1 MCDRGGRKLINL
13 SSFLSGQGEIKMDTS
28 TEKHN
33 FPHSKLEKEED
44 ILEQLCIWKTQNIS
58 LDLER
63 ICQHFRMEKR
73 DIVVCLKRMQKEGY
87 LEKLIAGQEIQL
99 TDYGL
104 SVGNDCIYRH
114 NSISQMLQFIGVNE
128 KTADQDACRIEHI
141 VTDESTRAICQFINY
156 ENMYYERR
164 IRNSE
169 LTDRYE
175 KGNYIFSM
183 QMYSL
188 EQRCPRKLKKEYHCY
203 SRNVILEITKKGYFK
218 LQKVSSL
225 GNKRLWYKNYDKQ
238 WVLAEQGAQGEQIPS
253 RVFEF
258 IIKPNDRVI
267 EGKLL
272 IAFMPENQTEPEN
285 AYVAYQNG
293 QFVIVPE
300 TVGSKLNIKEAYKVL
315 NAAVDAGQTSVNFSD
330 TPEAYVN
337 ADVTQDDP
345 ALQSALE
352 ACNNYTKAS
361 ITYTFGSQTTT
372 LNGDTIKD
380 WLQFDEKGQLI
391 WDDNSFQQ
399 HVADYV
405 AQLAATYDTVG
416 TEREF
421 QTTSG
426 RTVYVSSSVYGWKI
440 DQAAEAAQLSKE
452 IQSGTQTTREPVYSQ
467 TANSY
472 GVNDL
477 GDTYIEVDL
486 SEQHMYYYQNG
497 SDIFES
503 DFVSGNMSYADRQTH
518 AGIFTL
524 YYKKSPDV
532 LRGTMKAD
540 GTYEYESEVQYWMP
554 FDGGI
559 GFHDASWRD
568 EFGGDIYLTGGSHG
582 CINLPPDN
590 AAVLYDIIQY
600 GVPIVCFY

>member
-238 WVLAEQGAQGEQIPS
+238 
-253 RVFEF
+253 
-258 IIKPNDRVI
+258 
-267 EGKLL
+267 
-272 IAFMPENQTEPEN
+272 
-285 AYVAYQNG
+285 
-293 QFVIVPE
+293 
-300 TVGSKLNIKEAYKVL
+300 
-315 NAAVDAGQTSVNFSD
+315 
-330 TPEAYVN
+330 
-337 ADVTQDDP
+337 
-345 ALQSALE
+345 
-352 ACNNYTKAS
+352 
-361 ITYTFGSQTTT
+361 
-372 LNGDTIKD
+372 
-380 WLQFDEKGQLI
+380 
-391 WDDNSFQQ
+391 
-399 HVADYV
+399 
-405 AQLAATYDTVG
+405 
-416 TEREF
+416 
-421 QTTSG
+421 
-426 RTVYVSSSVYGWKI
+426 
-440 DQAAEAAQLSKE
+440 
-452 IQSGTQTTREPVYSQ
+452 
-467 TANSY
+467 
-472 GVNDL
+472 
-477 GDTYIEVDL
+477 
-486 SEQHMYYYQNG
+486 
-497 SDIFES
+497 
-503 DFVSGNMSYADRQTH
+503 
-518 AGIFTL
+518 
-524 YYKKSPDV
+524 
-532 LRGTMKAD
+532 
-540 GTYEYESEVQYWMP
+540 
-554 FDGGI
+554 
-559 GFHDASWRD
+559 
-568 EFGGDIYLTGGSHG
+568 
-582 CINLPPDN
+582 
-590 AAVLYDIIQY
+590 
-600 GVPIVCFY
+600 

>member
-399 HVADYV
+399 HVSDYV

-568 EFGGDIYLTGGSHG
+568 EFGGDIYLTDGSHG

-600 GVPIVCFY
+600 GVPIRA

>member
-1 MCDRGGRKLINL
+1 MWGDRVIVERK
-13 SSFLSGQGEIKMDTS
+13 E
-28 TEKHN
+28 
-33 FPHSKLEKEED
+33 
-44 ILEQLCIWKTQNIS
+44 
-58 LDLER
+58 
-63 ICQHFRMEKR
+63 
-73 DIVVCLKRMQKEGY
+73 Y

-272 IAFMPENQTEPEN
+272 IAFMPENQTEPE
-285 AYVAYQNG
+285 VW
-293 QFVIVPE
+293 
-300 TVGSKLNIKEAYKVL
+300 
-315 NAAVDAGQTSVNFSD
+315 D
-330 TPEAYVN
+330 
-337 ADVTQDDP
+337 
-345 ALQSALE
+345 
-352 ACNNYTKAS
+352 C
-361 ITYTFGSQTTT
+361 
-372 LNGDTIKD
+372 
-380 WLQFDEKGQLI
+380 GQLEVEI
-391 WDDNSFQQ
+391 W
-399 HVADYV
+399 
-405 AQLAATYDTVG
+405 
-416 TEREF
+416 
-421 QTTSG
+421 
-426 RTVYVSSSVYGWKI
+426 
-440 DQAAEAAQLSKE
+440 
-452 IQSGTQTTREPVYSQ
+452 
-467 TANSY
+467 
-472 GVNDL
+472 
-477 GDTYIEVDL
+477 
-486 SEQHMYYYQNG
+486 
-497 SDIFES
+497 
-503 DFVSGNMSYADRQTH
+503 
-518 AGIFTL
+518 
-524 YYKKSPDV
+524 
-532 LRGTMKAD
+532 
-540 GTYEYESEVQYWMP
+540 
-554 FDGGI
+554 
-559 GFHDASWRD
+559 
-568 EFGGDIYLTGGSHG
+568 
-582 CINLPPDN
+582 
-590 AAVLYDIIQY
+590 
-600 GVPIVCFY
+600 

>member
-1 MCDRGGRKLINL
+1 MCDRGGRKLVNL

-188 EQRCPRKLKKEYHCY
+188 EQRCPRKLKEEYHCY

-238 WVLAEQGAQGEQIPS
+238 WVLAEQGVQGEQIPS

-272 IAFMPENQTEPEN
+272 IAFMPENQTEPE
-285 AYVAYQNG
+285 VW
-293 QFVIVPE
+293 
-300 TVGSKLNIKEAYKVL
+300 
-315 NAAVDAGQTSVNFSD
+315 D
-330 TPEAYVN
+330 
-337 ADVTQDDP
+337 
-345 ALQSALE
+345 
-352 ACNNYTKAS
+352 C
-361 ITYTFGSQTTT
+361 
-372 LNGDTIKD
+372 
-380 WLQFDEKGQLI
+380 GQLEVEI
-391 WDDNSFQQ
+391 W
-399 HVADYV
+399 
-405 AQLAATYDTVG
+405 
-416 TEREF
+416 
-421 QTTSG
+421 
-426 RTVYVSSSVYGWKI
+426 
-440 DQAAEAAQLSKE
+440 
-452 IQSGTQTTREPVYSQ
+452 
-467 TANSY
+467 
-472 GVNDL
+472 
-477 GDTYIEVDL
+477 
-486 SEQHMYYYQNG
+486 
-497 SDIFES
+497 
-503 DFVSGNMSYADRQTH
+503 
-518 AGIFTL
+518 
-524 YYKKSPDV
+524 
-532 LRGTMKAD
+532 
-540 GTYEYESEVQYWMP
+540 
-554 FDGGI
+554 
-559 GFHDASWRD
+559 
-568 EFGGDIYLTGGSHG
+568 
-582 CINLPPDN
+582 
-590 AAVLYDIIQY
+590 
-600 GVPIVCFY
+600 